1 LESGVTQLVA
11 CLTML
16 SDRVLAVAERLSRI
30 TCMGTNRSLEQASQ
44 KTADD
49 LRSIAHSQLIREL
62 TPLTLPEVDAVIDLV
77 ARVLPAGNVPGMIL
91 NGLARLPDRRMP
103 LNHVRRDINLLFK
116 GVEQALDRAA
126 YGAFFA
132 GPAAVI
138 WGYQNL
144 LRLVGKNPDDAFP
157 EGTWQFY
164 VEYALRDD
172 TARHANETHG
182 FDTVLAQHRLKINPV
197 DRMTAWVMA
206 AVYAMHQYPALLEN
220 EWRERVYTFAMRE
233 LTAGTPQ
240 AARFKRLY
248 RKWEAVRPYGRGS
261 DVDPNEDYPRYRR
274 RKFDQFIAQV
284 KRELP
289 AEMRRTWSDRISAE
303 AAGLIAFQKQM
314 SLLAY
319 LEPGAYDETRVPI
332 DLPDTQ
338 VGVIYRGHYY
348 LLPVCAAGSTTPIDY
363 ATIRGAIAALVREPA
378 TTGGASLT
386 SLAGVKRRAQAQLR
400 GKLNA
405 ALVEEID
412 RLRRAPIVLNFDRQL
427 PAAEKIA
434 LSDIRQGERG
444 VGDHALTIFDTGST
458 FVFDQSHIF
467 FDGGWGAALAEIMT
481 NEALAWAVF
490 LSSRPAPVPSLRP
503 ATLALA
509 ITPVDSMAVAQ
520 APHVAPEVCVET
532 RMLDLKAITAL
543 RQLFRKRSDQLEL
556 TVNDL
561 LVLYRAV
568 HAATYQP
575 DPQLVADLRDLMREP
590 KARAAAQA
598 ALEALTSDRQMN
610 PAILIPVDASQHEP
624 RERVYPMTFEVPLK
638 EFDLLQLHT
647 RAMSLLESIRTAE
660 GADRLQ
666 LYAEFDQV
674 QRRYLATLAGFG
686 ALMSRTKEIA
696 LTGES
701 ASVGTIKLLAHMPP
715 ALQRLLDKVP
725 GKIDIL
731 NDLIKGREVFSNV
744 GQVARKSTLTRFA
757 TAKDDNDKKTLAWGV
772 MTDAQGVMHLTLRDF
787 RPHVGQLSAIGLS
800 DTARR
805 LAQDY
810 VDAYARGLNRYIKGL
825 QHITLA
831 SHTD

>member
-1 LESGVTQLVA
+1 MSRTLE
-11 CLTML
+11 
-16 SDRVLAVAERLSRI
+16 E
-30 TCMGTNRSLEQASQ
+30 ASQ

-49 LRSIAHSQLIREL
+49 LRSIAHSQMIRAL
-62 TPLTLPEVDAVIDLV
+62 TPLTLPEVDAVIDLIS
-77 ARVLPAGNVPGMIL
+77 RVLPAGNVPGVIL

-144 LRLVGKNPDDAFP
+144 LKLVGKNPDDAFP

-182 FDTVLAQHRLKINPV
+182 FDTVLTQHRLSLTQV
-197 DRMTAWVMA
+197 DRFTAWVMA
-206 AVYAMHQYPALLEN
+206 AVYAVHQYPALLEN
-220 EWRERVYTFAMRE
+220 EWRERVYTFALRE
-233 LTAGTPQ
+233 LTTGTPQ
-240 AARFKRLY
+240 ADRFKRLY
-248 RKWEAVRPYGRGS
+248 RTWEAVRPYGRGG
-261 DVDPNEDYPRYRR
+261 DVAPGEDYPQYRR
-274 RKFDQFIAQV
+274 RKFDQFSEQA
-284 KRELP
+284 RRDLP
-289 AEMRRTWSDRISAE
+289 ADLRRAWSDRISAE
-303 AAGLIAFQKQM
+303 SDRLIAFQRQL

-332 DLPDTQ
+332 ELQETQ
-338 VGVIYRGHYY
+338 VGVIYCGHYY
-348 LLPVCAAGSTTPIDY
+348 LLPVCAADSNAPIGF
-363 ATIRGAIAALVREPA
+363 AAIRAAIAALVSDPA
-378 TTGGASLT
+378 TSGGGSLT
-386 SLAGVKRRAQAQLR
+386 SLASVKRRAQAQLR

-412 RLRRAPIVLNFDRQL
+412 RLRHTPIVLNFDRQL
-427 PAAEKIA
+427 PASGQTA

-444 VGDHALTIFDTGST
+444 VGDHALTIFDTGAT

-481 NEALAWAVF
+481 SEALAWAVF
-490 LSSRPAPVPSLRP
+490 LNSQPAPVPGLRP
-503 ATLALA
+503 AALA
-509 ITPVDSMAVAQ
+509 ITITPADSLAIAQ

-532 RMLDLKAITAL
+532 KALDLKAMMAL
-543 RQLFRKRSDQLEL
+543 RQLFRKRSDQLAL

-561 LVLYRAV
+561 LVLYRAI
-568 HAATYQP
+568 HAATYLP
-575 DPQLVADLRDLMREP
+575 DPKLVADLRDLTREP

-598 ALEALTSDRQMN
+598 ALDALTSDRQMN

-638 EFDLLQLHT
+638 DFDLLQLHT
-647 RAMSLLESIRTAE
+647 HAMSLLEAIRKAE
-660 GADRLQ
+660 GDDRVQ

-725 GKIDIL
+725 GQIDIL

-744 GQVARKSTLTRFA
+744 GQVARSSTLTRFA

-772 MTDAQGVMHLTLRDF
+772 LTDAQGVMHLTLRDF
-787 RPHVGQLSAIGLS
+787 RPHVGQLNAIGLT

-810 VDAYARGLNRYIKGL
+810 VEAYARGLNRYIKGL